1 MFGPLGLLVLVLFL
15 ASIGLQYYLKSVY
28 ARQSQVRNG
37 RNLTGAEVAR
47 ILLDQAGLQQVQVER
62 VAGTLSDHYDPRAKA
77 VRLSQGNFD
86 EPSVAAL
93 AVAAHEVGHAI
104 QDKEDMGILALRGN
118 LLPVLNIGSTI
129 APWLIMAGFLLS
141 FKLLLWVGIL
151 FFAGVVVF
159 HLVTLPVEF
168 DASKR
173 ALAKLEGQ
181 NFLSSAEMGG
191 AREVLNVAA
200 LTYVAAF
207 AIALVQ
213 LLDLVLQARRR

>member
-1 MFGPLGLLVLVLFL
+1 V
-15 ASIGLQYYLKSVY
+15 S
-28 ARQSQVRNG
+28 
-37 RNLTGAEVAR
+37 T
-47 ILLDQAGLQQVQVER
+47 
-62 VAGTLSDHYDPRAKA
+62 DHYDPRAKA
-77 VRLSQGNFD
+77 VRLSEGNFD
-86 EPSVAAL
+86 QPSVAAL

-104 QDKEDMGILALRGN
+104 QDKEDMGILALRAN

-129 APWLIMAGFLLS
+129 APWLIMAGFFFRLTP
-141 FKLLLWVGIL
+141 LLWLGIL